1 MGRSQSSGY
10 GLIWAI
16 LLLGTFFLPTQLR
29 AQRNAD
35 TLKLLISVEQP
46 AIVSPYPARLT
57 LHFHNAGRETLWLYR
72 RALARA
78 ANGATVE
85 ARLEPV
91 GTALAPN
98 DSTPAQGRVFE
109 NVGLPRPRLIK
120 LAPDDDTTEKT
131 VLDIIPAHSGPEG
144 KGPPIWGR
152 YRLSVTY
159 RAKFSN
165 AEEIR
170 RNLGAVLWQG
180 EAISNTIELELQ
192 PPLGQGSISGTVKRN
207 DGRLLRDVLVSL
219 SDGEERLVGQVST
232 DSEGGFSFTQLPFGT
247 YWVTVR
253 RPDFDE
259 DTVVFRHL
267 DVTAGEPAATLDFV
281 LLPPEIY
288 EAERLLHKPVLFLV
302 NDSAGRPLE
311 KVSMEAIWSNG
322 TILENVK
329 AETGADGMAAVE
341 LIPGRTF
348 VTLKRRGC
356 PKQEE
361 RADVATGGGV
371 DGFKMIFEC
380 AKK

>member
-1 MGRSQSSGY
+1 MGRSQSFGF

-16 LLLGTFFLPTQLR
+16 LLLSTCFLPTPLR
-29 AQRNAD
+29 AQGDAD
-35 TLKLLISVEQP
+35 TLKLLISVEQS
-46 AIVSPYPARLT
+46 AIAAPYPARIT

-78 ANGATVE
+78 ANGATLE

-91 GTALAPN
+91 GGMPAPD
-98 DSTPAQGRVFE
+98 DSTPARGRVFE
-109 NVGLPRPRLIK
+109 NVGLPRPKLVK
-120 LAPDDDTTEKT
+120 LAPDDDMIEKT

-144 KGPPIWGR
+144 KGPRIWGR
-152 YRLSVTY
+152 YRMSVTY

-165 AEEIR
+165 AEELR

-180 EAISNTIELELQ
+180 EVTSNAIEIELQ
-192 PPLGQGSISGTVKRN
+192 PPPGQASISGTVKRN

-219 SDGEERLVGQVST
+219 SDGQERLVGQVTT
-232 DSEGGFSFTQLPFGT
+232 DSEGEFSFPQLPFGT

-267 DVTAGEPAATLDFV
+267 EVTAAGPEATIDFV

-288 EAERLLHKPVLFLV
+288 EADRLLHKPVLFLV
-302 NDSAGRPLE
+302 TDSTGRPLE
-311 KVSMEAIWSNG
+311 KVSLEVTWSNG
-322 TILENVK
+322 SVVDNVK
-329 AETGADGMAAVE
+329 AETATEGIVAVE
-341 LIPGRTF
+341 LLPGRNF

-361 RADVATGGGV
+361 RADVATGSGV
-371 DGFKMIFEC
+371 DGFKFIFEC
-380 AKK
+380 KKK

>member
-1 MGRSQSSGY
+1 MGRSQSTGC

-16 LLLGTFFLPTQLR
+16 LLVSTCFLPAQLR
-29 AQRNAD
+29 AQSDAD
-35 TLKLLISVEQP
+35 TLKLLISVESP
-46 AIVSPYPARLT
+46 AIVAPYPARLT

-72 RALARA
+72 RALAHA
-78 ANGATVE
+78 ANGATLE

-91 GTALAPN
+91 GATLAP
-98 DSTPAQGRVFE
+98 DDATPARGRVFE
-109 NVGLPRPRLIK
+109 NVGLPRAKLIK

-131 VLDIIPAHSGPEG
+131 VLEIVPAQSGPEG
-144 KGPPIWGR
+144 KGSPFWGR
-152 YRLSVTY
+152 YRLSVVY
-159 RAKFSN
+159 RAQFSN

-180 EAISNTIELELQ
+180 EVTSNTIEIVLQ
-192 PPLGQGSISGTVKRN
+192 RPPGQGTISGAVKSK
-207 DGRLLRDVLVSL
+207 DGRLLRGVLVSL
-219 SDGEERLVGQVST
+219 SGEDERLIAQTST
-232 DSEGGFSFTQLPFGT
+232 DGEGGFSFAQLPVGT

-267 DVTAGEPAATLDFV
+267 DVTAAVPAATIDFV

-288 EAERLLHKPVLFLV
+288 EADRLLHKPVLFLV
-302 NDSAGRPLE
+302 TDSGGRPLE
-311 KVSMEAIWSNG
+311 KVSMEATWSNG

-329 AETGADGMAAVE
+329 AETPAEGIVAVE
-341 LIPGRTF
+341 MMPGRHF
-348 VTLKRRGC
+348 LTLKRRGC

-361 RADVATGGGV
+361 RADVATGSGV
-371 DGFKMIFEC
+371 DGIKMIFEC

>member
-1 MGRSQSSGY
+1 MC
-10 GLIWAI
+10 
-16 LLLGTFFLPTQLR
+16 
-29 AQRNAD
+29 AQD
-35 TLKLLISVEQP
+35 EPLKLLISLEEP
-46 AIVSPYPARLT
+46 AIVSPFPARMT
-57 LHFHNAGRETLWLYR
+57 LHLHNAGRETLWLYR

-78 ANGATVE
+78 ADGATLE

-91 GTALAPN
+91 GTTLAPS
-98 DSTPAQGRVFE
+98 DSTSAQGRVFE
-109 NVGLPRPRLIK
+109 NVGLPRPKLIK

-131 VLDIIPAHSGPEG
+131 VLSIIPAHSGPEG
-144 KGPPIWGR
+144 KDPPIWGR

-159 RAKFSN
+159 RAKYSN

-170 RNLGAVLWQG
+170 RNLGALLWQG
-180 EAISNTIELELQ
+180 EATSNTIELDLR
-192 PPLGQGSISGTVKRN
+192 PPSGEGSISGAIKSS
-207 DGRLLRDVLVSL
+207 DGRLLRGVLASL
-219 SDGEERLVGQVST
+219 SGEDERLISQVTS
-232 DSEGGFSFTQLPFGT
+232 DGEGGFSFTRLPFGT

-267 DVTAGEPAATLDFV
+267 DVSAAEPAATLDFV

-288 EAERLLHKPVLFLV
+288 EAEHLLHKPVLFLV
-302 NDSAGRPLE
+302 NDGAGRPLE
-311 KVSMEAIWSNG
+311 KVSIEATWSNG
-322 TILENVK
+322 TILDNVK

-341 LIPGRTF
+341 LMPGRNF
-348 VTLKRRGC
+348 VTLKRHGC

>member
-1 MGRSQSSGY
+1 MC
-10 GLIWAI
+10 
-16 LLLGTFFLPTQLR
+16 
-29 AQRNAD
+29 AQD
-35 TLKLLISVEQP
+35 EPLKLLISAEQP
-46 AIVSPYPARLT
+46 AIVAPYPARIT

-78 ANGATVE
+78 ANGATLE
-85 ARLEPV
+85 ARLELV
-91 GTALAPN
+91 GPAFAPN
-98 DSTPAQGRVFE
+98 DSAPAQGRVFE
-109 NVGLPRPRLIK
+109 NVGPPRPKLIR

-165 AEEIR
+165 AEELR
-170 RNLGAVLWQG
+170 RNLGTVLWQG
-180 EAISNTIELELQ
+180 EVTSNTIEIELQ
-192 PPLGQGSISGTVKRN
+192 PPPGQGSISGTVKSN

-219 SDGEERLVGQVST
+219 SDGQELLVGQVTT
-232 DSEGGFSFTQLPFGT
+232 DSEGGFSFPQLPFGT
-247 YWVTVR
+247 WWVTVR

-267 DVTAGEPAATLDFV
+267 DVTAAAPEATIDFV

-288 EAERLLHKPVLFLV
+288 EADRLLHKPVLFLV
-302 NDSAGRPLE
+302 TDSTGRPLE
-311 KVSMEAIWSNG
+311 KVSLEATWSNG
-322 TILENVK
+322 TVVDNVK
-329 AETGADGMAAVE
+329 AETAAEGIVAVE
-341 LIPGRTF
+341 LLPGRNF

-371 DGFKMIFEC
+371 DGFKFIFEC
-380 AKK
+380 TKK